1 LAKQSN
7 GRHRAD
13 VEINVLESMEL
24 RSRRSIR
31 EAERKRNS
39 RAEKRDAKRAARV
52 TQVLQIE
59 TRDATGSSRFVV
71 VAKPKVKFT
80 QRKGVKNAVAMLF
93 ASGMFTT
100 VALPSYA
107 FSPDVAAMARFT
119 TTNAAD
125 LSAIDN
131 TQGLTVAAVNAQD
144 FSRTNAYQT
153 VSAQEIQRQLLA
165 TRYLNYTGPTAADFV
180 SNPPYSRLDAQSILK
195 VSAKYVGSPY
205 VFGGENPAGFD
216 CSGYVRFVFAQFGF
230 DLPHSVIAQ
239 SHFGIKIK
247 PEDAQPGDI
256 VILNNLSHD
265 GIYAGNGFFYHA
277 PRRGDTVKLAKIF
290 TPDVFFIRLGTN

>member
-1 LAKQSN
+1 MAQQSN

-13 VEINVLESMEL
+13 VEINVFESMEL

-31 EAERKRNS
+31 EAEKKRNS
-39 RAEKRDAKRAARV
+39 RALKKEAKRAAKV
-52 TQVLQIE
+52 AQVIE
-59 TRDATGSSRFVV
+59 LEVAEATGTSKYVV
-71 VAKPKVKFT
+71 VAKPKVAFT
-80 QRKGVKNAVAMLF
+80 KRKEVRNVVSMMF
-93 ASGMFTT
+93 AAGMFTT
-100 VALPSYA
+100 VALPAYA

-119 TTNAAD
+119 TTNAAA

-131 TQGLTVAAVNAQD
+131 TQGLTVAAVSAQD

-153 VSAQEIQRQLLA
+153 VSAAEIERQARA
-165 TRYLNYTGPTAADFV
+165 TAYINYTGPTAQDYV
-180 SNPPYSRLDAQSILK
+180 SNPPYSKLDSQMILK
-195 VSAKYVGSPY
+195 VAAKYVGSPY

-216 CSGYVRFVFAQFGF
+216 CSGYVRFVFAQFGI

-256 VILNNLSHD
+256 VILDDLSHD

-277 PRRGDTVKLAKIF
+277 PRRGDTVKLAPIF
-290 TPDVFFIRLGTN
+290 TPNVFFIRLGTN